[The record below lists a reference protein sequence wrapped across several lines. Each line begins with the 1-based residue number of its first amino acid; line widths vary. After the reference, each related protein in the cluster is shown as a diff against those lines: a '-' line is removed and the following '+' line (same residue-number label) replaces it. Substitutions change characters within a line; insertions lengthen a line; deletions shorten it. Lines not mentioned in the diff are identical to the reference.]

1 MDPLT
6 ASALVAAGGSALG
19 GLMEGFSAG
28 DINKRNLEFQRE
40 NLSWQ
45 RMVQEKTWERED
57 TAAQRRAA
65 DFAKAGINPLLAAG
79 STANSGAVVQTH
91 APQLDM
97 REAGYAGKAVRAAS
111 DLPAQVLQMQSQAAS
126 IDNIKADAELKRAQ
140 AAAVNVKTPMEL
152 KAMGSTIDLQ
162 SANIKEIGQRIE
174 SMNPQTVNE
183 SVARVNN
190 LVDRLKMDRNIAQAN
205 LNINTIMNAAN
216 TAVAEADVNVK
227 VQTLAKG
234 VVALEQMKLDLLQ
247 NKMMLPAKVSQ
258 QYITAIDGV
267 LSLVRKSGK

>member
-1 MDPLT
+1 MDPVTIAAL
-6 ASALVAAGGSALG
+6 ASGGSNLVGGLIEGFTAGG
-19 GLMEGFSAG
+19 
-28 DINKRNLEFQRE
+28 INQKNLEFQRE
-40 NLSWQ
+40 NLAWQ
-45 RMVQEKTWERED
+45 KMVQEKTWERED
-57 TAAQRRAA
+57 SAAQRRAA
-65 DFAKAGINPLLAAG
+65 DFAKAGINPLLASG
-79 STANSGAVVQTH
+79 STAQSGAVVQTQ

-97 REAGYAGKAVRAAS
+97 REAGYVGKAARAAG

-140 AAAVNVKTPMEL
+140 AMAVNQKTPMEL

-162 SANIKEIGQRIE
+162 TANIKEIGQRIE
-174 SMNPQTVNE
+174 SMNPQTVKE
-183 SVARVNN
+183 SIARVNN
-190 LVDRLKMDRNIAQAN
+190 LVDRLNMDRNIAQAN

-227 VQTLAKG
+227 VQALAKG

-267 LSLVRKSGK
+267 LSLVRKTGK